1 VGTIP
6 SRTNHQSSGA
16 KSVIAVLRVM
26 VLMLL
31 ARLERG
37 TG

>member
-1 VGTIP
+1 VGRIP
-6 SRTNHQSSGA
+6 SRRNRQSSGA
-16 KSVIAVLRVM
+16 KSVIAVLRVI